1 MQHGCLG
8 RRRFSC
14 GATRRYATPRSPNA
28 RRDGRPAGRRR
39 SRRPATV
46 TLDFLPCLAGRRDAD
61 PRDRGRRLYEPDPA
75 DVALLRY
82 RRGDVQRAVD
92 EVVAQFG
99 V

>member
-1 MQHGCLG
+1 M
-8 RRRFSC
+8 
-14 GATRRYATPRSPNA
+14 PRSPNA

-39 SRRPATV
+39 SRRPAKV
-46 TLDFLPCLAGRRDAD
+46 ALDFFLSLAGRRDAD

-92 EVVAQFG
+92 EVVAQCG